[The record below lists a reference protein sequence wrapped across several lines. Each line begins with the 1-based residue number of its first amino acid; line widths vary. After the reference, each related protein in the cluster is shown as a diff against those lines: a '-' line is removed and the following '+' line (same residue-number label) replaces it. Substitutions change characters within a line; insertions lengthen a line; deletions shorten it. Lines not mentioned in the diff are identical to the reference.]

1 MSAAPGAPI
10 SPASHVQA
18 ALADAAGARVRRRLL
33 PFLFTLYI
41 IAYLDR
47 INVGF
52 ASLQMNRDLGLSDAV
67 FGLGAGLFF
76 IGYFIFEIPS
86 NLILARVGARTW
98 IARIMVTWGIA
109 AIAMM
114 FVRGAASFYIVRFLL
129 GAAEA
134 GFFPGVI
141 LYLGWWFRER
151 EQARAIA
158 LFMTATAVAGIIAG
172 PISGALLM
180 MHGALEIRGW
190 QWLFAMEGLPAI
202 ILGVVVLFWLPNRPE
217 DARWIP
223 GDERDALSGI
233 LAAERQLRVR
243 TSRHGL
249 GEGLLDRR
257 VWLMATIYFC
267 FVMGLYGVNLWL
279 PQIVKGLGAGGDLRI
294 GMITAI
300 PSLAAALC
308 MVRVGRASDRSGE
321 RRRYLVR
328 SLTAA
333 AAGLFFSAITRNLL
347 VELAAISLSFAG
359 ISSALGPFWAIPNEF
374 LGGAAAAGAI
384 ALINSLGNLG
394 GFAGPT
400 LMGYMKQATG
410 GFADGLALLAL
421 GLAAAA
427 SLSMLVPRS
436 KAASPP
442 DLSFPRV

>member
-1 MSAAPGAPI
+1 MSAASGAPI
-10 SPASHVQA
+10 ATAPPARV
-18 ALADAAGARVRRRLL
+18 ALADAAIARVRRRLL
-33 PFLFTLYI
+33 PFLFALYI
-41 IAYLDR
+41 IAYMDR

-52 ASLQMNRDLGLSDAV
+52 ASLQMNRDLGLSDQV

-114 FVRGAASFYIVRFLL
+114 FVRGAASFYTVRFLL

-141 LYLGWWFRER
+141 LYLGWWFPER

-158 LFMTATAVAGIIAG
+158 LFMTATAIAGIIVG
-172 PISGALLM
+172 PVSGALLT
-180 MHGALEIRGW
+180 MHGLLGINGW

-202 ILGVVVLFWLPNRPE
+202 VLGLVVIFWLPDRPAE
-217 DARWIP
+217 ARWIP
-223 GDERDALSGI
+223 EDEKRALSEI
-233 LAAERQLRVR
+233 LATEQQHRAR

-249 GEGLLDRR
+249 GEGLFDRR

-279 PQIVKGLGAGGDLRI
+279 PQIVKGLSSGGDLEI

-321 RRRYLVR
+321 RRRYLVL
-328 SLTAA
+328 SLAAA
-333 AAGLFFSAITRNLL
+333 AAGLFCSAITHNPFI
-347 VELAAISLSFAG
+347 ELAAISVSFAG

-374 LGGAAAAGAI
+374 LGGAAAAGGI

-400 LMGYMKQATG
+400 LMGYMKQSTG
-410 GFADGLALLAL
+410 GFAAGLALLAL
-421 GLAAAA
+421 SIAAAA
-427 SLSMLVPRS
+427 SLSMLVPRATHS
-436 KAASPP
+436 
-442 DLSFPRV
+442 

>member
-1 MSAAPGAPI
+1 MSAAPGALL
-10 SPASHVQA
+10 SPSSPVHA
-18 ALADAAGARVRRRLL
+18 ALADAALARVRRRLL
-33 PFLFTLYI
+33 PFLFALYI
-41 IAYLDR
+41 IAYMDR

-52 ASLQMNRDLGLSDAV
+52 ASLQMNRDLGLSDTV

-98 IARIMVTWGIA
+98 IARIMVTWGMA

-114 FVRGAASFYIVRFLL
+114 FVRGAASFYTVRFLL

-141 LYLGWWFRER
+141 LYLGWWFPER

-158 LFMTATAVAGIIAG
+158 LFMTATAVAGIIVG
-172 PISGALLM
+172 PISGALLT
-180 MHGALEIRGW
+180 MHGVLGISGW

-202 ILGVVVLFWLPNRPE
+202 ILGMVVIFWLPDRPE
-217 DARWIP
+217 EARWIP
-223 GDERDALSGI
+223 DDERTALSEM
-233 LAAERQLRVR
+233 LAAERQQRAR

-249 GEGLLDRR
+249 GEGLFDRR

-279 PQIVKGLGAGGDLRI
+279 PQIVKGLSTGGDLEI
-294 GMITAI
+294 GLITAI

-321 RRRYLVR
+321 RRRYLVL
-328 SLTAA
+328 SLIAA
-333 AAGLFFSAITRNLL
+333 AAGLFFSAITHNPI

-374 LGGAAAAGAI
+374 LGGAAAAGGI

-400 LMGYMKQATG
+400 LMGYMKQSTG
-410 GFADGLALLAL
+410 GFAAGLALLAL
-421 GLAAAA
+421 SIAAAA
-427 SLSMLVPRS
+427 SLSMLVPRA
-436 KAASPP
+436 KDP
-442 DLSFPRV
+442 

>member
-1 MSAAPGAPI
+1 MSAAPGAPLSPI
-10 SPASHVQA
+10 SPAPA
-18 ALADAAGARVRRRLL
+18 ALADAALARVRRRLL
-33 PFLFTLYI
+33 PFLFALYI
-41 IAYLDR
+41 IAYMDR

-52 ASLQMNRDLGLSDAV
+52 ASLQMNRELGLSDAV

-86 NLILARVGARTW
+86 NLVLARVGARTW

-114 FVRGAASFYIVRFLL
+114 FVSGAASFYTVRFLL

-141 LYLGWWFRER
+141 LYLGWWFPER

-158 LFMTATAVAGIIAG
+158 LFMTATAIAGIVVG
-172 PISGALLM
+172 PISGALLT
-180 MHGALEIRGW
+180 MHGVLGISGW

-202 ILGVVVLFWLPNRPE
+202 ILGIFVIFWLPDRPE

-223 GDERDALSGI
+223 DDGRNALSQM
-233 LAAERQLRVR
+233 LAAERQQRSR

-249 GEGLLDRR
+249 GEGLFDRR

-279 PQIVKGLGAGGDLRI
+279 PQIVRGLGAGGDLEI
-294 GMITAI
+294 GLITAI

-321 RRRYLVR
+321 RRRYLVL

-333 AAGLFFSAITRNLL
+333 AAGLFLSAITHNPI
-347 VELAAISLSFAG
+347 VELAAISISFAG

-374 LGGAAAAGAI
+374 LGGAAAAGGI

-400 LMGYMKQATG
+400 LMGYMKQSTG
-410 GFADGLALLAL
+410 SFAAGLALLAL
-421 GLAAAA
+421 SIAAAA
-427 SLSMLVPRS
+427 SLSMLVPRATHS
-436 KAASPP
+436 
-442 DLSFPRV
+442 

>member
-1 MSAAPGAPI
+1 MSAAPGAPL
-10 SPASHVQA
+10 SSTPPAQA
-18 ALADAAGARVRRRLL
+18 ALADAAVARVRRHLL

-41 IAYLDR
+41 IAYMDR

-52 ASLQMNRDLGLSDAV
+52 ASLQMNRELGLSDTV

-76 IGYFIFEIPS
+76 VGYFIFEIPS

-98 IARIMVTWGIA
+98 IARIMVTWGMA

-114 FVRGAASFYIVRFLL
+114 FVRGAASFYTVRFLL

-141 LYLGWWFRER
+141 LYLGWWFPER

-158 LFMTATAVAGIIAG
+158 LFMTATAIAGIVVG
-172 PISGALLM
+172 PISGALLT
-180 MHGALEIRGW
+180 MHGVLGISGW

-202 ILGVVVLFWLPNRPE
+202 LLGMVVIFWLPDRPE

-223 GDERDALSGI
+223 DDERSALSEM
-233 LAAERQLRVR
+233 LAAERQLRAR

-249 GEGLLDRR
+249 GEGLFDLR

-279 PQIVKGLGAGGDLRI
+279 PQIVRGLSPGSDFVI
-294 GMITAI
+294 GLITAI
-300 PSLAAALC
+300 PSVAAALC

-321 RRRYLVR
+321 RRRYLVL
-328 SLTAA
+328 SLAAA
-333 AAGLFFSAITRNLL
+333 AAGLFLSAITHNPF
-347 VELAAISLSFAG
+347 VELAAISVSFAG
-359 ISSALGPFWAIPNEF
+359 ISSALGPFWAIPNQF
-374 LGGAAAAGAI
+374 LGGAAAAGGI

-400 LMGYMKQATG
+400 LMGYMKQSTG
-410 GFADGLALLAL
+410 SFAAGLALLAL
-421 GLAAAA
+421 SLAAAA
-427 SLSMLVPRS
+427 SLSMLVPRKS
-436 KAASPP
+436 II
-442 DLSFPRV
+442 

>member
-1 MSAAPGAPI
+1 LSAASGAPI
-10 SPASHVQA
+10 SSSSPARA
-18 ALADAAGARVRRRLL
+18 ALADAAVVRVRRHLL

-41 IAYLDR
+41 IAYMDR

-76 IGYFIFEIPS
+76 VGYFIFEIPS

-98 IARIMVTWGIA
+98 IARIMVTWGMA

-114 FVRGAASFYIVRFLL
+114 FVRGAASFYTVRFLL

-141 LYLGWWFRER
+141 LYLGWWFPER

-158 LFMTATAVAGIIAG
+158 LFMTATAIAGIVVG
-172 PISGALLM
+172 PISGALLT
-180 MHGALEIRGW
+180 MHGVLGISGW

-202 ILGVVVLFWLPNRPE
+202 ILGMVVIFWLPDRPE
-217 DARWIP
+217 EASWIP
-223 GDERDALSGI
+223 DDERSALSEV
-233 LAAERQLRVR
+233 LVAERQLRAR

-249 GEGLLDRR
+249 GEGLFDRR

-279 PQIVKGLGAGGDLRI
+279 PQIVRGLSAGSDLVVGLI
-294 GMITAI
+294 AAI

-321 RRRYLVR
+321 RRRYLVL

-333 AAGLFFSAITRNLL
+333 ATGLFFSAITHNPFI
-347 VELAAISLSFAG
+347 ELAAISVSFAG

-374 LGGAAAAGAI
+374 LGGAAAAGGI

-394 GFAGPT
+394 SFAGPT
-400 LMGYMKQATG
+400 LMGYMKQSTGTFAT
-410 GFADGLALLAL
+410 GLALLAL
-421 GLAAAA
+421 SLAVAA
-427 SLSMLVPRS
+427 SLSMLVPRKS
-436 KAASPP
+436 II
-442 DLSFPRV
+442 

>member
-1 MSAAPGAPI
+1 MSAAPGAPLSPT
-10 SPASHVQA
+10 SPAPA
-18 ALADAAGARVRRRLL
+18 ALADAALARVRRRLL
-33 PFLFTLYI
+33 PFLFALYI
-41 IAYLDR
+41 IAYMDR

-52 ASLQMNRDLGLSDAV
+52 ASLQMNRELGLSDAV

-86 NLILARVGARTW
+86 NLVLARVGARTW

-114 FVRGAASFYIVRFLL
+114 FVRGAASFYTVRFLL

-141 LYLGWWFRER
+141 LYLGWWFPER

-158 LFMTATAVAGIIAG
+158 LFMTATAIAGIVVG
-172 PISGALLM
+172 PISGALLT
-180 MHGALEIRGW
+180 MHGVLGISGW

-202 ILGVVVLFWLPNRPE
+202 ILGIVVIAWLPDRPE
-217 DARWIP
+217 EARWIP
-223 GDERDALSGI
+223 GDERNALSAM
-233 LAAERQLRVR
+233 LAAERQQRAR

-249 GEGLLDRR
+249 GEGLFDRR

-279 PQIVKGLGAGGDLRI
+279 PQIVRGLSAGGDLEI
-294 GMITAI
+294 GLITAI

-321 RRRYLVR
+321 RRRYLVL

-333 AAGLFFSAITRNLL
+333 AAGLFLSAITHNPI
-347 VELAAISLSFAG
+347 VELAAISISFAG

-374 LGGAAAAGAI
+374 LGGAAAAGGI

-400 LMGYMKQATG
+400 LMGYMKQSTG
-410 GFADGLALLAL
+410 GFAAGLALLAL
-421 GLAAAA
+421 SIAAAA
-427 SLSMLVPRS
+427 SLSMLVPRTTHS
-436 KAASPP
+436 
-442 DLSFPRV
+442 